1 MTSERD
7 DARGRSDAKTDEGI
21 STGVAYAE
29 LWSRPGYLVRRL
41 HQIHIGLFAEE
52 FAGEDITPVQFGM
65 LSVLYTGAEM
75 DQLTLSSSVGV
86 DRTSGADVIKR
97 LVRRGLVFREL
108 SVRDRRA
115 MTVRITGKGKELVD
129 AARPGMVRAQNR
141 LMGPLT
147 GQERRQFIALI
158 RKLID
163 ANNDA
168 SRAPL
173 G

>member
-1 MTSERD
+1 MPSESNDEPEQGGAERD
-7 DARGRSDAKTDEGI
+7 EGNP
-21 STGVAYAE
+21 TGIAYTE

-52 FAGEDITPVQFGM
+52 FAGQDITPIQFGM
-65 LSVLYTGAEM
+65 LSVLYSGVEM
-75 DQLTLSSSVGV
+75 DQLTLSSAVGI

-97 LVRRGLVFREL
+97 LERRGLVSREP
-108 SVRDRRA
+108 SARDRRA
-115 MTVRITGKGKELVD
+115 MAIKISDQGKEIVD
-129 AARPGMVRAQNR
+129 ASRARMVRAQER

-147 GQERRQFIALI
+147 QRERRQFMALI
-158 RKLID
+158 GKLIE

>member
-1 MTSERD
+1 MTQQAGAE
-7 DARGRSDAKTDEGI
+7 KDEGN
-21 STGVAYAE
+21 STGIAYAE

-52 FAGEDITPVQFGM
+52 FAGQDITPIQFGM
-65 LSVLYTGAEM
+65 LSVLYSGVEM
-75 DQLTLSSSVGV
+75 DQLTLSSAVGI

-97 LVRRGLVFREL
+97 LERRGLVSREP
-108 SVRDRRA
+108 SARDRRA
-115 MTVRITGKGKELVD
+115 MAIKISDRGKEIVD
-129 AARPGMVRAQNR
+129 ASRSRMVQAQER
-141 LMGPLT
+141 LMAPLT
-147 GQERRQFIALI
+147 ERERRQFMALI
-158 RKLID
+158 GKLIE